1 MNLQHP
7 YLFIVTGGPGAGKT
21 TALDELNQ
29 LGVRVV
35 PEVARELIR
44 NQMQSRGPALPW
56 LDRKLFAD
64 AMLQR
69 SIESFR
75 REGRSSFAFCDRGI
89 PDTLCY
95 CRLCGLDESS
105 AMEASKRYR
114 YARLVFFAPPWQD
127 IYCNDAERRQD
138 FQEALDTGF
147 LLRQIYEECGY
158 EVVDL
163 PFASAKERANV
174 MLESVRLWIRIGRSQ
189 GTLPRLGTRGNHR
202 IELKS

>member
-7 YLFIVTGGPGAGKT
+7 HLFIVTGGPGTGKT
-21 TALDELNQ
+21 TALDELAQ
-29 LGVRVV
+29 LGVRIV
-35 PEVARELIR
+35 PEVARQLIQD
-44 NQMQSRGPALPW
+44 QMLTSGPALPW

-75 REGRSSFAFCDRGI
+75 REGPSSLGFCDRGI

-95 CRLCGLDESS
+95 CRLCGLDES
-105 AMEASKRYR
+105 AALEAAKQYR
-114 YARLVFFAPPWQD
+114 YAKLVFYAPPWQD
-127 IYCNDAERRQD
+127 IYCNDSERRQG
-138 FQEALDTGF
+138 FQEAFETG
-147 LLRQIYEECGY
+147 LLLKQIYEECGY

-163 PFASAKERANV
+163 PLASAKERANV

-189 GTLPRLGTRGNHR
+189 ETLTRSGVRRNHR